1 MDSEQIEKILRDFA
15 RSRVD
20 VVRRVQRILNDRGTE
35 RVLEQAGRIMRE
47 TGSALVKDALR
58 ASRDF
63 AEAFGEAMPDNWHG
77 LTNPQIFAA
86 VELMEG
92 TGWSLLWTPPAET
105 VIEILETRDP
115 DRRRE
120 ILLDSEARI
129 LFDLDSMLERIEQ
142 ASLQNLREAGRESLE
157 AYRCGLFS
165 PSQALSASILSSA
178 LHQHLGESKHSKVRE
193 RFAGANEKDAPIR
206 EFRWVAVQVAVGKV
220 LEQYNPATGL
230 PERSDFNRH
239 ASAHRVKKPQY
250 RQVNALSALM
260 LVTALLMELD
270 EIEPIEP

>member
-1 MDSEQIEKILRDFA
+1 
-15 RSRVD
+15 
-20 VVRRVQRILNDRGTE
+20 
-35 RVLEQAGRIMRE
+35 
-47 TGSALVKDALR
+47 
-58 ASRDF
+58 
-63 AEAFGEAMPDNWHG
+63 
-77 LTNPQIFAA
+77 
-86 VELMEG
+86 
-92 TGWSLLWTPPAET
+92 

-120 ILLDSEARI
+120 ILLDSEGRV

-142 ASLQNLREAGRESLE
+142 PSLQNLREAGRESLE

-178 LHQHLGESKHSKVRE
+178 LHQHLGESSHSKVRE
-193 RFAGANEKDAPIR
+193 RFSGANEKDAPIR

-250 RQVNALSALM
+250 RVNAVSALM
-260 LVTALLMELD
+260 LVTALLMEMD
-270 EIEPIEP
+270 GVEPNGP